1 MKNIIYILAFLI
13 TNLSFGQI
21 DTISD
26 TLEVWTLFST
36 GNFINQNA
44 EKIVQKDWPFKIK
57 GVAGD
62 AIPEGLIDSV
72 EIHNKR
78 VWNYLDSNGY
88 SDSKENFESDLLEEI
103 KRIKKALEITH
114 SNKAVSELFDNLRK
128 RNLQSYSEL
137 NKINKDKYEFKIYS
151 YDLDNLEKDDVFKI
165 KLITDLKSEK
175 ARIIE

>member
-1 MKNIIYILAFLI
+1 MKNIISILAFLI

-21 DTISD
+21 DKISD

-78 VWNYLDSNGY
+78 VWNYLDSIGY
-88 SDSKENFESDLLEEI
+88 SNSKENFESDLLEEI
-103 KRIKKALEITH
+103 KRIKKAVEITH
-114 SNKAVSELFDNLRK
+114 SNKAVTELFDNLHK
-128 RNLQSYSEL
+128 KNLHRYDEL

-151 YDLDNLEKDDVFKI
+151 YDLDNLEKDEVFEMKI
-165 KLITDLKSEK
+165 ITDLKSEK
-175 ARIIE
+175 AIIID